1 MRDREEKAVWQTQNA
16 CYSSARKAAD
26 ITKLS
31 LTHLHLELNK
41 QQVRKVCNLYRSEQ
55 KSNRLESLNTEVGKD
70 H

>member
-1 MRDREEKAVWQTQNA
+1 MKDREEKAVWQTQNA

-26 ITKLS
+26 IAKLS

-41 QQVRKVCNLYRSEQ
+41 QQVQKVCNLYRWEE
-55 KSNRLESLNTEVGKD
+55 KSNGLESRNTEIGKD